1 MQQTTKQPAVL
12 LVHDYY
18 QIPGG
23 EDVVVANE
31 KHLLE
36 THGHAAA
43 LYTRRNEEI
52 SRMGTLEKIR
62 SALGMF
68 FSIRTYRE
76 VRRSIRENRISLVH
90 VHNTLPLIGPAV
102 YYADCT
108 KKGLHCAVK
117 HRCYRGSRLQTL
129 LCVLSTRLHRALKTY
144 SRLHY
149 ITLTDFNRQKLL
161 ALKQIPPDNVSVKPN
176 FVEPPE
182 TIVPY
187 AARENQVVY
196 IGRLDAL
203 KGIRL
208 LLEAWARYERSGGGM
223 KLIICGTGPEE
234 TWCREYLTREKL
246 KQVELRGFVPNSA
259 ARALM
264 GQSKALILP
273 TQWYEGFPM
282 TIVEAFSVA
291 TPVICSD
298 LGNAGSLISDGVTG
312 FKFPADS
319 AERLAQTLNRLQHAE
334 SVSEGALKTYQ
345 ENFTAEANYRQLMAI
360 YSKAMQKS
368 GERSEPSCG

>member
-1 MQQTTKQPAVL
+1 M
-12 LVHDYY
+12 
-18 QIPGG
+18 
-23 EDVVVANE
+23 
-31 KHLLE
+31 
-36 THGHAAA
+36 
-43 LYTRRNEEI
+43 
-52 SRMGTLEKIR
+52 
-62 SALGMF
+62 
-68 FSIRTYRE
+68 
-76 VRRSIRENRISLVH
+76 
-90 VHNTLPLIGPAV
+90 
-102 YYADCT
+102 
-108 KKGLHCAVK
+108 
-117 HRCYRGSRLQTL
+117 
-129 LCVLSTRLHRALKTY
+129 
-144 SRLHY
+144 
-149 ITLTDFNRQKLL
+149 
-161 ALKQIPPDNVSVKPN
+161 
-176 FVEPPE
+176 
-182 TIVPY
+182 PY

-208 LLEAWARYERSGGGM
+208 LLEAWARYKRSGGGM

-234 TWCREYLTREKL
+234 AWCREYLTREKL

-319 AERLAQTLNRLQHAE
+319 AEQLAQTLNRLQHAE

-368 GERSEPSCG
+368 GERNEPSCG